1 MQDAYFFSSIPARF
15 HDGVW
20 YHAAAMKICLSLLL
34 LFSWASFAQSRSAA
48 GDDTQQLLQALA
60 DAPGPPGFEEP
71 VRKIMVERM
80 KPLAEKLSYD
90 GLGSVIAVQGGSG
103 PRIMVDAHMDELGG
117 LVRRVTNDGYL
128 TMQMLGGWLD
138 QALVD
143 QRWTIIGSKGPVRAI
158 TGIRDIHIVPPEERT
173 KVYPRDSIFLD
184 VGAKNAAEVAAM
196 GLEPG
201 DPVVPDAPFA
211 VMNGAQNYENQNY
224 LGKGWDDRVGCAVVI
239 EAMKKLA
246 HAPHPNQIFWVATV
260 QEEIGVR
267 GAHTSSEIVKPEI
280 GIAVEGGVTRD
291 APGVHAEEA
300 QELLGGGP
308 AIFLYDSSALPNLKL
323 VSLIK
328 QTAKE
333 RAIPLQSDLIQGYG
347 DDSSEMQKSNGGAPT
362 VNMVVPVRYTH
373 SHNGIMNRGDF
384 DKMVDLLVAV
394 LQKLDAKTVANLRD
408 FTPQ

>member
-1 MQDAYFFSSIPARF
+1 
-15 HDGVW
+15 
-20 YHAAAMKICLSLLL
+20 MKICASLLL
-34 LFSWASFAQSRSAA
+34 LFSLASFAQSHPAA
-48 GDDTQQLLQALA
+48 SGDDTQQLLQALA
-60 DAPGPPGFEEP
+60 DALGPSGFEEP

-90 GLGSVIAVQGGSG
+90 GLGSVIAVQGSSG

-117 LVRRVTNDGYL
+117 VVRRVSNDGYL

-143 QRWTIIGSKGPVRAI
+143 QRWIIFGSKGPVRAI
-158 TGIRDIHIVPPEERT
+158 TGIRDIHIVPQEERT
-173 KVYPRDSIFLD
+173 KVYPRESIFLD

-201 DPVVPDAPFA
+201 DPVAPDAPFA
-211 VMNGAQNYENQNY
+211 VMNGTQNY
-224 LGKGWDDRVGCAVVI
+224 LGKAWDDRVGCAVII

-260 QEEIGVR
+260 QEEIGLR
-267 GAHTSSEIVKPEI
+267 GAHTSSDLVKPEI
-280 GIAVEGGVTRD
+280 GIAIEGGVTRD
-291 APGVHAEEA
+291 APKVGAEEA

-333 RAIPLQSDLIQGYG
+333 KTIPLQTDLIQGYG
-347 DDSSEMQKSNGGAPT
+347 DDSAEIQKSNGGAPT
-362 VNMVVPVRYTH
+362 VNLVVPVRYTH

-394 LQKLDAKTVANLRD
+394 LQKLDAKAVANLRD

>member
-1 MQDAYFFSSIPARF
+1 MRFFA
-15 HDGVW
+15 
-20 YHAAAMKICLSLLL
+20 LSLLL
-34 LFSWASFAQSRSAA
+34 LAISASFAQSHSPVTS
-48 GDDTQQLLQALA
+48 GDETQQLLQALA
-60 DAPGPPGFEEP
+60 DAPGPSGFEEP

-80 KPLAEKLSYD
+80 KPLSEKLSYD
-90 GLGSVIAVQGGSG
+90 GLGSVIAAQGSSG

-117 LVRRVTNDGYL
+117 VVRRVSNDGYL

-143 QRWTIIGSKGPVRAI
+143 QRWTILGAKGPVRAI
-158 TGIRDIHIVPPEERT
+158 TGIRDIHILPQEERT
-173 KVYPRDSIFLD
+173 KVFPRDSIFLD
-184 VGAKNAAEVAAM
+184 VGAKNAAEVAAL

-211 VMNGAQNYENQNY
+211 VMNGAQNYQNQNY
-224 LGKGWDDRVGCAVVI
+224 LGKAWDDRVGCAVVI

-246 HAPHPNQIFWVATV
+246 HTPHPNQIFWVATV

-267 GAHTSSEIVKPEI
+267 GAHTSSDLVKPEI
-280 GIAVEGGVTRD
+280 GIAIEGGVTRD
-291 APGVHAEEA
+291 APGVHPEEA

-308 AIFLYDSSALPNLKL
+308 AIFLYDSSALPNRKL

-333 RAIPLQSDLIQGYG
+333 KAIPLQSELIQGYG

-362 VNMVVPVRYTH
+362 VNVVVPVRYTH